1 MAEIAET
8 IDIDPAS
15 LLPGAQ
21 VSLQALA
28 AGCRCRFG
36 RGSEICGAGRRVA
49 WPPLFLSTLK
59 GGSAKRHLAAVF
71 LSLLK
76 GG

>member
-28 AGCRCRFG
+28 AGCRCCVG
-36 RGSEICGAGRRVA
+36 GGSEICGAGRRVA
-49 WPPLFLSTLK
+49 WPPLFP
-59 GGSAKRHLAAVF
+59 
-71 LSLLK
+71 SLLK
-76 GG
+76 GGLASSRLAAFVP